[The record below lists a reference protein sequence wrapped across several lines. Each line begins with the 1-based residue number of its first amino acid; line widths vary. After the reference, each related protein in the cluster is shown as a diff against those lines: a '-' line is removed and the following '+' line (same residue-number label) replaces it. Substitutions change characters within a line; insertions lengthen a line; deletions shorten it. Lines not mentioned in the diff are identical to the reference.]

1 MQRRTSCPL
10 HSCRLPQLQQAEGAG
25 PLLVAPIYAS
35 LPAAQQLRVFE
46 PAPAGT
52 RKVPAQLLS

>member
-1 MQRRTSCPL
+1 MLPPR
-10 HSCRLPQLQQAEGAG
+10 RLPQLQASEAAG

-46 PAPAGT
+46 PAPAGM
-52 RKVPAQLLS
+52 RKVPHCCPQAS